1 LIGDHASPP
10 VPKLRPEIRIER
22 QQELID
28 AAWRCA
34 ARRGFR
40 DLTVDDVCAEAGV
53 SKGAFYGYFE
63 QKQDLLL
70 ALLEDDAAALNREL
84 ERITGTSSSGVER
97 VRRLAQAMLARGD
110 DAARVQVRA
119 DLWADLLTEDTVR
132 RRLADVTQRRREL
145 VRSWID
151 EGIASGELVEI
162 PANALASILLALA
175 DGLMLH
181 GALDPAAFRWRN
193 IRRAIDVML
202 AGIESESR
210 T

>member
-1 LIGDHASPP
+1 M
-10 VPKLRPEIRIER
+10 PKLRPETRVERRHDLIE
-22 QQELID
+22 

-70 ALLEDDAAALNREL
+70 ALLQDDAAALDREL
-84 ERITGTSSSGVER
+84 ERITSRSGSGVER
-97 VRRLAQAMLARGD
+97 VRQFARAMLARGE

-119 DLWADLLTEDTVR
+119 DLWADLLTEDVVR
-132 RRLADVTQRRREL
+132 QRLAEATQRRREL
-145 VRSWID
+145 VRGWI
-151 EGIASGELVEI
+151 EEAVASGELAPI

-181 GALDPAAFRWRN
+181 GALDPAAFRWSN
-193 IRRAIDVML
+193 VRRAIDVLL
-202 AGIESESR
+202 AGIEAR
-210 T
+210 